1 MIKKIHLIISY
12 LGVAGMLILSGTF
25 WVFMSDDDEFDL
37 PIIIAS
43 FFCLLWSIINIYFNF
58 KTENRLALNE
68 MASSDLLDI
77 EVVKTEQTRFNG
89 QIGVGVLIIISSLI
103 LLLADYNIYQ
113 ELNQEMEY
121 EDSFDYLFPV
131 LIALLT
137 YMGTATPVFVIW
149 SWIKTK
155 KNT

>member
-12 LGVAGMLILSGTF
+12 FGIAGMLILSGTF

-137 YMGTATPVFVIW
+137 YMGIATPVFVIW

-155 KNT
+155 KNA